1 MKARYAA
8 AIALVLTLVGGL
20 ALDIMMGREKNS
32 LLGLV
37 AVIVFPLVF
46 LIRLIVKLTAK
57 TEPRNEEQIRP
68 N

>member
-8 AIALVLTLVGGL
+8 ALALVLTLVGGL

-46 LIRLIVKLTAK
+46 LVRLIVKLTAK
-57 TEPRNEEQIRP
+57 TEPKNTEQIRP